1 VVSPSGR
8 PKATHHNRPFLL
20 DRSGNPQAILR
31 LPLILNLQIIPTLPL
46 MQLRPV
52 LARLRPSDT
61 LPQPHITSSPHIL
74 PQLLTMSNPHTQL
87 RALMSSP
94 HTLPQ
99 LRTVSSPLTLPHL
112 HIMSSPLILPQLHTA
127 SSPLTPPKLHIVS
140 SPLTLPQIHT
150 MSNLHLTLHQPRH
163 PKLLMTIFGGI
174 STAFNPFKS
183 LSTIPPLNLNTVLP
197 HPHPHPQILNL
208 LINQKLVKLRQLVTL
223 NKLS

>member
-1 VVSPSGR
+1 MGMGWSGLVLEVYVFIGRPESMPRALARSSWRASADNLCFVAAASAVSPSVI
-8 PKATHHNRPFLL
+8 N
-20 DRSGNPQAILR
+20 Q
-31 LPLILNLQIIPTLPL
+31 Q
-46 MQLRPV
+46 
-52 LARLRPSDT
+52 
-61 LPQPHITSSPHIL
+61 
-74 PQLLTMSNPHTQL
+74 
-87 RALMSSP
+87 P

-99 LRTVSSPLTLPHL
+99 IRSISSPLTLRQLHTTSSPLTLPQL
-112 HIMSSPLILPQLHTA
+112 HIM
-127 SSPLTPPKLHIVS
+127 S

-174 STAFNPFKS
+174 NTAFNPFKS

-223 NKLS
+223 NKL